1 MDNCHHDDHEQHDHG
16 GKINEHA
23 AHDHSAHKSGASC
36 HSTKNKR
43 KDWLLY
49 VSSIVI
55 VAAYGAFV
63 FTPQYIGGIAYASTF
78 TESVFQLVNKM
89 WWGVLLGILSV
100 GLLGTIPREL
110 VTSVLGKGGT
120 FGGLLRATG
129 AGVMLDLC
137 SHGILL
143 VGTKLYERGASL
155 GQVMAFLI
163 ASPWNSLSLTLI
175 LWSLVGFK
183 WMAAFLLLSLLI
195 ALISGTV
202 FDRLVKSG
210 RLPSNPNHTDLPENF
225 SFKSELKAHLK
236 SVHWTPTALSRTS
249 VQGLRD
255 SKMILRWI
263 FFGIVLAAL
272 IRTFVSPDLFA
283 QIFGPT
289 LAGLG
294 ATLLFA
300 TILEVCS
307 EGSMPVATD
316 MLLRAKAAGNSFAF
330 LMTGVSTDYTEIMAL
345 RETTKSWKIAFFLPL
360 VTLPQVLIIALLL
373 NSISI

>member
-1 MDNCHHDDHEQHDHG
+1 MDHNHHAQD
-16 GKINEHA
+16 A
-23 AHDHSAHKSGASC
+23 CCAP
-36 HSTKNKR
+36 KR
-43 KDWLLY
+43 KRDWLLIASALIIASAYVAFILFPENIEDISY
-49 VSSIVI
+49 VS
-55 VAAYGAFV
+55 
-63 FTPQYIGGIAYASTF
+63 TF
-78 TESVFQLVNKM
+78 SLSVFELFNKM
-89 WWGVLLGILSV
+89 WWGILLGILSV

-110 VTSVLGKGGT
+110 ITSILGKGGT
-120 FGGLLRATG
+120 FGGLIRATG
-129 AGVMLDLC
+129 AGVLLDLC

-163 ASPWNSLSLTLI
+163 ASPWNSISLTLI

-183 WMAAFLLLSLLI
+183 WMIAFLVLSFVI
-195 ALISGTV
+195 ALISGTI
-202 FDRLVKSG
+202 FDKLVKNG
-210 RLPSNPNHTDLPENF
+210 TLPRNPNQTVLPENF
-225 SFKSELKAHLK
+225 SFKKGLSDHLK
-236 SVHWTPTALSRTS
+236 TVHLGPTAFIRTFR
-249 VQGLRD
+249 QGLKD
-255 SKMILRWI
+255 STMILRWI

-272 IRTFVSPDLFA
+272 IRTFVSPALFT
-283 QIFGPT
+283 QLFGPT

-294 ATLLFA
+294 ATLIFA

-345 RETTKSWKIAFFLPL
+345 KESTKSWKIAFFLPL